1 MNDSRVSR
9 DTAFHMHGINKVYR
23 MGDVESTHCAV

>member
-9 DTAFHMHGINKVYR
+9 DTVFHMHGINKVYR

>member
-9 DTAFHMHGINKVYR
+9 GTVFHMHGINKVYR
-23 MGDVESTHCAV
+23 MGDVEVHAAV